1 MANRYV
7 EARARREKPIR
18 VVVLMPRQELDA
30 MDDWAIR
37 QGIDNRSG
45 AVRKLIGKGLSAEQR
60 ATA

>member
-37 QGIDNRSG
+37 QGIGNRSG